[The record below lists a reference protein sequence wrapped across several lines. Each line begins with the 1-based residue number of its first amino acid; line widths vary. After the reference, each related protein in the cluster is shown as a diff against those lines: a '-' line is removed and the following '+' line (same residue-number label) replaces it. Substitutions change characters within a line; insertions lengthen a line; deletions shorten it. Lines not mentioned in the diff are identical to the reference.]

1 MNMKKK
7 QSDQFGLKVRYSA
20 EVISTSPICLCQ
32 GNPFC
37 VVDNTVP
44 TYESIFFS
52 WGSLRL
58 ALCFH
63 HGLYFISIDSAV
75 VFWWSKKIRQILWR
89 FATCVW
95 SFRVCSFGLKWRTLL
110 HGWYFQFSPK
120 ILAELREDND
130 FFFTILPTSNKKA
143 TAAFEAGFP
152 LPRHRFSF
160 GDSIKL
166 PLAQSIFPNLYLQ
179 HQG

>member
-32 GNPFC
+32 GNPFN

-52 WGSLRL
+52 WGSLWL

-120 ILAELREDND
+120 ILAELREDKD
-130 FFFTILPTSNKKA
+130 FFYNSPNFKQKSHSSLWSRISPPQA
-143 TAAFEAGFP
+143 P
-152 LPRHRFSF
+152 SF
-160 GDSIKL
+160 IWW
-166 PLAQSIFPNLYLQ
+166 
-179 HQG
+179 